1 VRLGQKK
8 DEIQVMNS
16 FHIKFFSL
24 SGCILLWL
32 LASQPSGAEIV
43 PDTTLPNNS
52 IVTPN
57 CTNCKIEGGTT
68 VGNNLFHSFEKFSIP
83 TGGSAEFNNVMTI
96 ENIITRVTGKD
107 ISNIDGLISASDK
120 ANVFLLNPS
129 GIIFGINASLNI
141 GGSFIASTASSLKF
155 ADGTEFRTNAPQT
168 TPLLTINV
176 PMGLQVPTG
185 LQFGSN
191 PGEIVNKS
199 QASPNNALNILG
211 LPVGLQ
217 VKSGRTLALVGGNVS
232 LEYGNLTAGDNLTE
246 AGGRIELGSV
256 ASGSLVNL
264 SEIETGYALG
274 YAGVKNFGDIQLSPG
289 ADSTKLSVVDASG
302 SSGGAIQLQGRNINL
317 TGNSLIYSINSG
329 SHRGGDLTINASAS
343 VKLSGGSQIGTYA
356 QGVGQ
361 AGDVK
366 VTAFDSVELEGKA
379 PDGTPS
385 FLGSQVCPPGSSNCQ
400 SVTGNG
406 GNLTIETGKL
416 LVRDGAIIDSSTFGA
431 GKAGNIIVTARDAI
445 ELTGAKSGI
454 FAQVA
459 DKAIDNAGD
468 AGTLTI
474 ETKQLTVFDG
484 AQISTAARKTG
495 NGGNLTIKASDS
507 IQLSGTAPLAT
518 AQLDDKNRSG
528 IFVSAESESRGN
540 VGNLNLTTGLLSVE
554 SGARISADNLGTGQG
569 GSANLNVRQLVIRN
583 GGEVRAGSFAE
594 GTGGTL
600 TVNATDSVQVIG
612 TGTIASKPVNSTLSA
627 QAQASG
633 KAGGLNITTPSLKVQ
648 DGGEVTVS
656 STGTGTAGNLTVT
669 ADRIELDNQG
679 KLISR
684 SQVGADAGNITLNL
698 KKSLFLRHQSEI
710 STSAGTAEAPG
721 NGGNIVIN
729 APNGFVV
736 AIPKEN
742 SDITANASRGNGG
755 NVTINSKGIFG
766 IERRDQLTDKS
777 DITVSS
783 EFGVPG
789 NINLTNPENDG
800 IQNSLTE
807 LPQNL
812 INSEMLIASSCV
824 VRGNERNGTFFI
836 TGSGG
841 LPYRPGDAVPSA
853 YPTGDVQSVA
863 DDTST
868 TKPTRRWKIGDPL
881 IEPTGVYRLVNGQ
894 RILSRECGR

>member
-1 VRLGQKK
+1 
-8 DEIQVMNS
+8 MNS
-16 FHIKFFSL
+16 FQIKFFSL
-24 SGCILLWL
+24 SGCIFLWL
-32 LASQPSGAEIV
+32 LASQPSAAEIV

-57 CTNCKIEGGTT
+57 CTNCTIEGGTT
-68 VGNNLFHSFEKFSIP
+68 VGKNLFHSFEKFSIP
-83 TGGSAEFNNVMTI
+83 TGGFAEFNNALTI
-96 ENIITRVTGKD
+96 ENIITRVTGND
-107 ISNIDGLISASDK
+107 ISNINGLISALGS

-129 GIIFGINASLNI
+129 GIIFGPNASLNI

-155 ADGTEFRTNAPQT
+155 DDGTEFRTNAPQT

-191 PGEIVNKS
+191 PGKIVNLS
-199 QASPNNALNILG
+199 QASLNNALNIFG

-217 VKSGRTLALVGGNVS
+217 VKSGRTLALVGSNVS
-232 LEYGNLTAGDNLTE
+232 LENGNLTAGDNLTA

-256 ASGSLVNL
+256 ASGGLVNL

-274 YAGVKNFGDIQLSPG
+274 YAGVKNFGDIQLSQQ
-289 ADSTKLSVVDASG
+289 AVVDATG
-302 SSGGAIQLQGRNINL
+302 SSGGAIQLQGRNINIS
-317 TGNSLIYSINSG
+317 GNSIILSTTLG
-329 SHRGGDLTINASAS
+329 SQRGGDLAINASGF
-343 VKLSGGSQIGTYA
+343 VNLSGGSQIGTFA
-356 QGVGQ
+356 EGVGQ

-366 VTAFDSVELEGKA
+366 VTALNSVELAGKA
-379 PDGTPS
+379 SNGNLS
-385 FLGSQVCPPGSSNCQ
+385 FLGSQVCLISSNCQ

-431 GKAGNIIVTARDAI
+431 GKAGNIIVKATDAI
-445 ELTGAKSGI
+445 ELRDADGQTGI
-454 FAQVA
+454 FAQVG

-474 ETKQLTVFDG
+474 ETKQLTVFGG
-484 AQISTAARKTG
+484 AQISTVARNSG
-495 NGGNLTIKASDS
+495 QGGDLTINASDS
-507 IQLSGTAPLAT
+507 IILSGASPDAKGDL
-518 AQLDDKNRSG
+518 LDPNRSG
-528 IFVSAESESRGN
+528 IFVSAQPEATGN
-540 VGNLNLTTGLLSVE
+540 VGNLNVNVKTGLLTVE
-554 SGARISADNLGTGQG
+554 NGAFLSSANLGTGQG
-569 GSANLNVRQLVIRN
+569 GTANLNVRQLVIRD
-583 GGEVRAGSFAE
+583 GGNVNAGSFSQ
-594 GTGGTL
+594 GPGSTL
-600 TVNATDSVQVIG
+600 TVHATDSVQVIG
-612 TGTIASKPVNSTLSA
+612 TGTIGSTPVNSTLSA
-627 QAQASG
+627 QAQAQASG
-633 KAGGLNITTPSLKVQ
+633 KAGDLNITTPSLKVQ
-648 DGGEVTVS
+648 DGAEVTVS

-669 ADRIELDNQG
+669 ADRIELDNKG
-679 KLISR
+679 KLIGETR
-684 SQVGADAGNITLNL
+684 TGANAGNITLNL
-698 KKSLFLRHQSEI
+698 KKSSLFLRDQSQI

-721 NGGNIVIN
+721 NGGNISIN

-736 AIPKEN
+736 AIPEEN
-742 SDITANASRGNGG
+742 SDITANAFTGNGG
-755 NVTINSKGIFG
+755 NVKIESQGILG
-766 IERRDQLTDKS
+766 IERRNQLTNES

-783 EFGVPG
+783 LFGVAG

-807 LPQNL
+807 LPQNR
-812 INSEMLIASSCV
+812 INSETLVASSCV

-853 YPTGDVQSVA
+853 YPTGDVQSLA

-881 IEPTGVYRLVNGQ
+881 IEPTGVYRLANGQ

>member
-1 VRLGQKK
+1 MHLGQKK

-16 FHIKFFSL
+16 FQIKFFRL

-32 LASQPSGAEIV
+32 LASQPSAAEIV

-57 CTNCKIEGGTT
+57 CSNCKIEGGTT

-83 TGGSAEFNNVMTI
+83 TGGSAEFNNALTI
-96 ENIITRVTGKD
+96 QNIITRVTGKD

-120 ANVFLLNPS
+120 ANLFFLNPS
-129 GIIFGINASLNI
+129 GIIFGPNASLNI

-155 ADGTEFRTNAPQT
+155 ADGTEFSATNPQA
-168 TPLLTINV
+168 TPLLTISV
-176 PMGLQVPTG
+176 PLG

-191 PGEIVNKS
+191 PGEIVNNKS
-199 QASPNNALNILG
+199 QANPNNAVNIFG

-232 LEYGNLTAGDNLTE
+232 LENGNLTAGDKLTA

-256 ASGSLVNL
+256 AEGGLVNL
-264 SEIETGYALG
+264 SEIETGYDLG
-274 YAGVKNFGDIQLSPG
+274 YAGVKNFGDIQLSEQ
-289 ADSTKLSVVDASG
+289 AVVDASG
-302 SSGGAIQLQGRNINL
+302 SSGGVIELQGRNINL
-317 TGNSLIYSINSG
+317 SGNSIILSTTLG
-329 SHRGGDLTINASAS
+329 SQRGGDLAINASAS
-343 VKLSGGSQIGTYA
+343 VNLSGGSQIATYA

-366 VTAFDSVELEGKA
+366 VTALNSVELAGKVSNDTRSSLA
-379 PDGTPS
+379 
-385 FLGSQVCPPGSSNCQ
+385 SQVCPSLSNCQ

-431 GKAGNIIVTARDAI
+431 GKAGNIIVNARDAI
-445 ELTGAKSGI
+445 ELHGKESGI
-454 FAQVA
+454 FAQVGQ
-459 DKAIDNAGD
+459 DAIDDAGD

-474 ETKQLTVFDG
+474 ETNQLTVLGG
-484 AQISTAARKTG
+484 AQISTAARNSG
-495 NGGNLTIKASDS
+495 NGGDLTINASDS
-507 IQLSGTAPLAT
+507 ILLSGASPDAT
-518 AQLDDKNRSG
+518 AKLEDSNRSG
-528 IFVSAESESRGN
+528 IFVSANPGATGN
-540 VGNLNLTTGLLSVE
+540 VGNLNLKKTGLLTVE
-554 SGARISADNLGTGQG
+554 NGARISADNFGTGQG

-594 GTGGTL
+594 GSGGTL
-600 TVNATDSVQVIG
+600 TVKATDSVQVIG
-612 TGTIASKPVNSTLSA
+612 TGTIDSTPVNSTLFA
-627 QAQASG
+627 QAIASG
-633 KAGGLNITTPSLKVQ
+633 KAGDLNITTPSLKVQ
-648 DGGEVTVS
+648 DGAEVTVS
-656 STGTGTAGNLTVT
+656 STATGVAGNLTVT
-669 ADRIELDNQG
+669 ADRIELDNKG
-679 KLISR
+679 KLIGETR
-684 SQVGADAGNITLNL
+684 TGANAGNITLNL
-698 KKSLFLRHQSEI
+698 KESLFLRRQSQI

-721 NGGNIVIN
+721 NGGNIFIN
-729 APNGFVV
+729 APNGFIV

-742 SDITANASRGNGG
+742 SDITANAFTGNGG
-755 NVTINSKGIFG
+755 NVKIESQGVFG
-766 IERRDQLTDKS
+766 IERRNQLTDES

-783 EFGVPG
+783 PFGVPG

-881 IEPTGVYRLVNGQ
+881 IEPTGVYRLANGQ